1 MSEDVSQILI
11 GGKKVGVI
19 GLNRIFAEVRDLGFT
34 DPTRVMAELLR
45 RATKNNYI
53 PPSVERDYCDGLYR
67 EYRRFTGEDVG
78 NDKGLMEILILGPGC
93 PRCDELMRRVK
104 NVAAE
109 MNLPADIRH
118 IHDLK
123 QIASYGPAPTP
134 GLVING
140 KLRSAGKVHSVAELK
155 KLLEPV

>member
-1 MSEDVSQILI
+1 MNEDVSQILI

-19 GLNRIFAEVRDLGFT
+19 GLNRIFSEVRELGLT
-34 DPTRVMAELLR
+34 DPVRIMAELLR
-45 RATKNNYI
+45 RAHQSNYI
-53 PPSVERDYCDGLYR
+53 PPPVERDYCDGLYR
-67 EYRRFTGEDVG
+67 EYRRFIGEDTG
-78 NDKGLMEILILGPGC
+78 DEKGIMEIFVLGPGC

-140 KLRSAGKVHSVAELK
+140 KLRSAGKVLSPGELK
-155 KLLEPV
+155 KLLESE